1 MSERSPR
8 KALIIGYGSPI
19 RGDDAI
25 GPLVADRL
33 QQESLPE
40 GVTVIARHVLTADLV
55 PDIAASDLV
64 IFLDAALE
72 GEPGEVRCRRLH
84 PSRAT
89 VSTMAH
95 FLEPAE
101 LLAWSQA
108 LYGKLPEAH
117 LVTVVGESFD
127 FASNQ
132 LSAAAAVAA
141 QSMLSTTR
149 ELIGQPPP
157 AD

>member
-1 MSERSPR
+1 
-8 KALIIGYGSPI
+8 LVIGYGSPI

-25 GPLVADRL
+25 GPLVAERL
-33 QQESLPE
+33 QQGGLPE

-55 PDIAASDLV
+55 PDIAASDLA

-72 GEPGEVRCRRLH
+72 GDPGEVRCRRLH
-84 PSRAT
+84 PSRAL

-101 LLAWSQA
+101 LLAWTQA
-108 LYGKLPEAH
+108 LYGRLPEAH
-117 LVTVVGESFD
+117 LVTVAGESFD
-127 FASNQ
+127 FAHSQ
-132 LSAAAAVAA
+132 LSAAVAA
-141 QSMLSTTR
+141 AAESMLSTTR
-149 ELIGQPPP
+149 ELIWQPPA